1 MIDFSSV
8 PDFDGIA
15 ILIKEKVDAMRMPA
29 CQWADLARLAVQGLP
44 HDTHRRIEL
53 EARINAIRSE
63 LRGLVLVASEHF
75 SEDRLNLL
83 RKQVGMSKAAW
94 RSAKN
99 KRAVT
104 IKHGFSLVIY

>member
-1 MIDFSSV
+1 MTEFASV
-8 PDFDGIA
+8 PDFDEIA
-15 ILIKEKVDAMRMPA
+15 IQIKEKVDAMRLPA

-44 HDTHRRIEL
+44 HDMHRRLEL
-53 EARINAIRSE
+53 ERRINAIRSE

-75 SEDRLNLL
+75 PEDKLHQL
-83 RKQVGMSKAAW
+83 RKQAGMSKAAW

-99 KRAVT
+99 RRPVT